1 MPSRYLPIALDVRDS
16 ACLVVGGGQVA
27 LRKVEWLRSASASVT
42 VIAKRACSEL
52 RELAA
57 ARALLLDERAFE
69 DADLERRRYALVIA
83 ATSDRELN
91 AHVSKLARECGV
103 PVNVVDAPELCTFIV
118 PALVD
123 RAPVTIGIST
133 EGTSP
138 VLARLVRRR
147 IESVLPLELG
157 ALARFAARY
166 RQAVKDAVPSAP
178 ARRALWER
186 VLDGTVAQRVLSGDE
201 RAADAAMAHELEA
214 AQQTT
219 SVQLPYPI
227 DVVVLPTAGI
237 EALTLR
243 AMRALGS
250 ADAVLFEATTRDAV
264 QHFARRDA
272 TQRQLDVK
280 ALEAVRNVLQ
290 TTPMEQRVC
299 VVCEETSAETLFAEL
314 ARAGRSFSR

>member
-1 MPSRYLPIALDVRDS
+1 MPSRYLPIALDVKDS

-27 LRKVEWLRSASASVT
+27 LRKVEWLRSAGASVV
-42 VIAKRACSEL
+42 VIAKRACPEL
-52 RELAA
+52 WELANA
-57 ARALLLDERAFE
+57 YALSLDERAFE
-69 DADLERRRYALVIA
+69 DADIDRKRYALVIA
-83 ATSDRELN
+83 ATSDRGLN
-91 AHVSKLARECGV
+91 AHVSGLAREHRI
-103 PVNVVDAPELCTFIV
+103 PVNVVDAPELCSFIV

-186 VLDGTVAQRVLSGDE
+186 VLEGAVAQRVLSGDE
-201 RAADAAMAHELEA
+201 QAADVAMLQEIEN
-214 AQQTT
+214 AQRET
-219 SVQLPYPI
+219 STHTPYPI
-227 DVVVLPTAGI
+227 DVVVLPSAGI

-250 ADAVLFEATTRDAV
+250 ADAVLFEPTTRDAV
-264 QHFARRDA
+264 QHFGRRDA
-272 TQRQLDVK
+272 VQHELDVK
-280 ALEAVRNVLQ
+280 SPEAIRDVLQ
-290 TTPMEQRVC
+290 TTLLEQRVC

-314 ARAGRSFSR
+314 AREGRGFSR

>member
-1 MPSRYLPIALDVRDS
+1 MPSRYLPIALDVKDS

-27 LRKVEWLRSASASVT
+27 LRKVAWLRGASASVE
-42 VIAKRACSEL
+42 VIAKHACAEL
-52 RELAA
+52 WDLAEA
-57 ARALLLDERAFE
+57 YEVSLDERAFE
-69 DADLERRRYALVIA
+69 DADLERKRYTLVIA
-83 ATSDRELN
+83 ATSDRGLN
-91 AHVSKLARECGV
+91 AHVSKLARNHGI

-133 EGTSP
+133 EGSSP

-166 RQAVKDAVPSAP
+166 RQAVKDVVPSAA
-178 ARRALWER
+178 ARRTFWER
-186 VLDGTVAQRVLSGDE
+186 VLEGAVAQRVLSGDE
-201 RAADAAMAHELEA
+201 PAADAAMAHELEA
-214 AQQTT
+214 AQQAT
-219 SVQLPYPI
+219 STHVPYPI
-227 DVVVLPTAGI
+227 DVIVLPAAGI

-250 ADAVLFEATTRDAV
+250 ADAVLFEPTTRDAV

-272 TQRQLDVK
+272 MQRELDVK
-280 ALEAVRNVLQ
+280 APEAIRDVLQ
-290 TTPMEQRVC
+290 TTLLEQRVC

-314 ARAGRSFSR
+314 AREGRGFSR